1 MKEFSKI
8 APPKPLRNMPRLFSP
23 RQALCGCRWLL
34 ALSVALLVADLT
46 QAATVTKLNTTSMAA
61 NTSNWS
67 AAPGAADIGA
77 FDNTLSTGNAAALT
91 LGGANL
97 SIGGLLFGNNLNG
110 PVTILA
116 GNTLTLNT
124 NATSTN
130 TLDLTAAN
138 QNVTINCGLV
148 IGTNGGVWN
157 VGVGRTLTI
166 AGVITTN
173 GAAGNAIIKDG
184 SGTLILANANTYG
197 GGTTVRGGILLVTNL
212 ADSGTSAIGTNGT
225 LTLSGGTLD
234 FAGSS
239 GTTTRPF
246 VVSGAKPSSVTVESG
261 GTLALIGNAAWSGNG
276 GFSKSGAGTLTLTN
290 NYNSD
295 RISIDS
301 IYGGSWTVSAG
312 TLNLSSKSYFTI
324 GESAFGTGSYNQT
337 GGTVNF
343 LAASGSFLGNGATNT
358 ATMTISGGSFTQTA
372 NLLRVG
378 QGQGSSGTLNV
389 GGGTGT
395 ATLTVPQIMFSGNN
409 QSAALGI
416 VNLITNGVINVGFIN
431 QGTGSSACAFNFN
444 GGILK
449 ATTNQ
454 AAFMSGVKNA
464 FINVGSAVI
473 DDGGFAI
480 TIAQPLLAGS
490 PSGGLTKQG
499 NGTLTL
505 SGVNTYTGA
514 TAVSAGELVG
524 VTGSGSAS
532 SALSVNNGATNGVQL
547 VANGGNGQWTCAGLT
562 YAAGNTYAD
571 FNFVAMPLSNAP
583 ALLQVN
589 GNLTNNGTLNVICRG
604 AIPPGQYP
612 LIKYTGSLSGSLPAA
627 PVSLPV
633 GVTATLSN
641 NVANQS
647 LDLVITTGNILTWAG
662 AGGGVWD
669 IGTSANWNYSPGV
682 PVVYSDGSQVLF
694 NDSVAGGTITLAT
707 NVSPASV
714 NINNS
719 ASSYTLAGTNSINGA
734 AALVKQGG
742 GSLTLALSNNYTGG
756 TTLLAGQLNLNN
768 SNSIGTGAL
777 TIYGGT
783 LDNTSGSATALATTN
798 AQTWNG
804 DFNFVGSANLSL
816 GNGAVT
822 LGGNRQVVVNA
833 NTLTEAGVISGS
845 YGLTKAGAGTLAL
858 SGLNTYA
865 GGTVVNGGVLYLP
878 TAGSGKGD
886 VIGSLTVNSGA
897 EVQNA
902 SQWSLGYSSA
912 QMVTNITLNNGTLS
926 FVTGQSYAGNCGFA
940 GTSITMSNANIR
952 AINSGSGFD
961 LYDGYGA
968 GQTTTI
974 NVLASPGT
982 SVISPTMNLRLT
994 ATGTLVLNVAGG
1006 GGGNNLLISGAIQ
1019 QTGGG
1024 NLVKTGSG
1032 VATLSANNTYNGSTT
1047 INAGELVGQ
1056 TGGSCNNS
1064 SVTNAPSGSGS
1075 ATNGVYVAT
1084 SGGQWSCSNL
1094 TYTVGSGSV
1103 YYDCNF
1109 GQATPSTGTAPLLIN
1124 NNLTMASGTL
1134 NVIVRNG
1141 LNWSTGTYPLLQ
1153 VSGTAPGSLTLNLV
1167 SQPNRVSGTLSYD
1180 SVNKVINYVVTSA
1193 TQPITWTATGSGSWD
1208 VNDSGNQVWKDAAS
1222 ASTYYLDG
1230 DQVLFD
1236 DTGSG
1241 TVNLN
1246 TIVNPSGFTANN
1258 NSSSYLI
1265 TGTGGVAGNV
1275 GLTLNGS
1282 GTVTLAT
1289 SNSCTGAN
1297 TINAGIL
1304 QLGDG
1309 TNSNGSVVGN
1319 ITDNAALVFANPT
1332 NLTYGGVISGSGT
1345 LTKTANGTLFLSN
1358 VSTYG
1363 GGTTVTNGTLTLAG
1377 NTASPPGGAGRIRGT
1392 LVINTNA
1399 TVNASK
1405 WDLGYN
1411 NSVCVN
1417 SIIIDHGSLNI
1428 NSSQGTGGTSASS
1441 ITMTAGTIGVNATNN
1456 YGYSWGPYFDW
1467 YNGITGSPQLI
1478 VNPSDTTAT
1487 ISAWLNLRLGSDLN
1501 TLTFNVA
1508 QGTTVNGVDLLIT
1521 GNITAGGATPGGSI
1535 VKTGAGTLQ
1544 LAGTNSYTGATTV
1557 NAGQLLVTGIMPA
1570 GALTVAANATLSG
1583 TGLILGTVDVQSG
1596 GTLQPGGMLTISN
1609 GMTLEV
1615 DSTNIMFI
1623 NKSAATNAIV
1633 AGVSTLSYNGTLVV
1647 TNQGG
1652 TLGAGDQFQLF
1663 SATNTTGNFANIV
1676 GSPGANLAYDFNPT
1690 NGILSVIRTGGAPS
1704 PTNIVA
1710 TVIGG
1715 NLVLTWPNGQGWLLE
1730 VQTNTLATGLG
1741 NNWVTNASAISPFT
1755 NVVDPANGS
1764 VFYRLIYP

>member
-1 MKEFSKI
+1 MTS
-8 APPKPLRNMPRLFSP
+8 LFLP
-23 RQALCGCRWLL
+23 RQALRGGRWLL
-34 ALSVALLVADLT
+34 ALSVALLVADVT
-46 QAATVTKLNTTSMAA
+46 QAAMVTKLNTSSMAA

-67 AAPGAADIGA
+67 SAPGTADVGA

-97 SIGGLLFGNNLNG
+97 SIGGLLFSNNLNG

-124 NATSTN
+124 NVTSTN

-157 VGVGRTLTI
+157 VGTGRTLTI

-184 SGTLILANANTYG
+184 SGTLILTNANTYG

-239 GTTTRPF
+239 GTSTRPF
-246 VVSGAKPSSVTVESG
+246 VVSGANPSSVTVESG
-261 GTLALIGNAAWSGNG
+261 GALALIGNAAWSGNG
-276 GFSKSGAGTLTLTN
+276 GFTKSGSGTLSLTN

-358 ATMTISGGSFTQTA
+358 AVMTISGGSFTQTA

-378 QGQGSSGTLNV
+378 QGQSSSATLNV
-389 GGGTGT
+389 GGGPGTG
-395 ATLTVPQIMFSGNN
+395 TLTVPQIMFSGNN

-416 VNLITNGVINVGFIN
+416 VKLITNGQINVGFIN
-431 QGTGSSACAFNFN
+431 QGIGSSACAFNFN
-444 GGILK
+444 GGTLK

-464 FINVGSAVI
+464 FVNAGGAVI

-480 TIAQPLLAGS
+480 TIAQALLAGS
-490 PSGGLTKQG
+490 PSGGLAKQG

-514 TAVSAGELVG
+514 TTVSAGELVG
-524 VTGSGSAS
+524 VTGSGLAS
-532 SALSVNNGATNGVQL
+532 SALTVNNGATNGVQL

-571 FNFVAMPLSNAP
+571 FNFATVPGTNAP
-583 ALLQVN
+583 AFLKVN
-589 GNLTNNGTLNVICRG
+589 GNLTNNGTINVICRG
-604 AIPPGQYP
+604 AIPSGQFP
-612 LIKYTGSLSGSLPAA
+612 LIKYTGTLSGSLPAA
-627 PVSLPV
+627 PVSLPA

-647 LDLVITTGNILTWAG
+647 LDLVVTSGNILAWAV

-669 IGTSANWNYSPGV
+669 INASANWNYSPGV
-682 PVVYSDGSQVLF
+682 PVVYSDGSQVFF
-694 NDSVAGGTITLAT
+694 NDSVAGGTITLAS
-707 NVSPASV
+707 NVSPGSV
-714 NINNS
+714 SINNS
-719 ASSYTLAGTNSINGA
+719 ASSYTLAGTNSISGVT
-734 AALVKQGG
+734 ALVKQGA
-742 GSLTLALSNNYTGG
+742 GSLTLALSNNFTGG

-768 SNSIGTGAL
+768 SNSIGTGVL

-783 LDNTSGSATALATTN
+783 LDNTSGSATALARTN
-798 AQTWNG
+798 TQAWNG
-804 DFNFVGSANLSL
+804 DFTFAGSANLSL
-816 GNGAVT
+816 GNGAVA
-822 LGGNRQVVVNA
+822 LGGNRLVTVNA
-833 NTLTEAGVISGS
+833 NTLTEAGVISGA
-845 YGLTKAGAGTLAL
+845 YGLTKAGAGTLTL
-858 SGLNTYA
+858 SGLSTYT
-865 GGTVVNGGVLYLP
+865 GGTIVNGGVLYLP
-878 TAGSGKGD
+878 TAGAGKGD
-886 VIGSLTVNSGA
+886 VIGSLTVNTGA
-897 EVQNA
+897 EVQSA
-902 SQWSLGYSSA
+902 AQWSLGYSSA
-912 QMVTNITLNNGTLS
+912 QMVNNITLNNGTLS
-926 FVTGQSYAGNCGFA
+926 FVTGQSFAGNCGFS
-940 GTSITMSNANIR
+940 GNTITMSNATIR
-952 AINSGSGFD
+952 AANSGSGFD
-961 LYDGYGA
+961 LYPGLGA
-968 GQTTTI
+968 NQTTTI
-974 NVLASPGT
+974 NTLASASP
-982 SVISPTMNLRLT
+982 SVISLTMNLRLG
-994 ATGTLVLNVAGG
+994 AAGAVVFNVAGG
-1006 GGGNNLLISGAIQ
+1006 GSGNDMLVSGVIQQSAGGNV
-1019 QTGGG
+1019 
-1024 NLVKTGSG
+1024 VKTGSG
-1032 VATLSANNTYNGSTT
+1032 VLTLTANNTYTGSTT
-1047 INAGELVGQ
+1047 ISAGELVGQ
-1056 TGGSCNNS
+1056 TGGSCINS
-1064 SVTNAPSGSGS
+1064 SVTNAPTGSGA
-1075 ATNGVYVAT
+1075 ATNGVYVAV

-1109 GQATPSTGTAPLLIN
+1109 GQATPSTGTAPLLVN

-1167 SQPNRVSGTLSYD
+1167 SQPNRVSGSLSYD
-1180 SVNKVINYVVTSA
+1180 SVNKVINYTVASV
-1193 TQPITWTATGSGSWD
+1193 TQPITWTATGSGTWD
-1208 VNDSGNQVWKDAAS
+1208 VNDSGNQVWKDATS

-1236 DTGSG
+1236 DTGNG

-1246 TIVNPSGFTANN
+1246 TIVGPSGFAANN

-1275 GLTLNGS
+1275 GLILNGS

-1297 TINAGIL
+1297 TINGGIL

-1309 TNSNGSVVGN
+1309 TNRNGSVAGN

-1358 VSTYG
+1358 ISTYG
-1363 GGTTVTNGTLTLAG
+1363 GGTMVTNGTLTLAG
-1377 NTASPPGGAGRIRGT
+1377 NTGSPAGGAGRIRGS
-1392 LVINTNA
+1392 LAINTNA

-1411 NSVCVN
+1411 NGACVS
-1417 SIIIDHGSLNI
+1417 SIIVDHGSLNI
-1428 NSSQGTGGTSASS
+1428 NSSQGAGGTSASS

-1456 YGYSWGPYFDW
+1456 FGNSWGPYLDW
-1467 YNGITGSPQLI
+1467 FNGITGSPQLI
-1478 VNPSDTTAT
+1478 VNPSDTTAA

-1501 TLTFNVA
+1501 SLTFNVA
-1508 QGTTVNGVDLLIT
+1508 QGTTVNGVDLLIA
-1521 GNITAGGATPGGSI
+1521 GNITAGGGTPGGSI
-1535 VKTGAGTLQ
+1535 NKTGAGTVVF
-1544 LAGTNSYTGATTV
+1544 AGTNSYTGTTTV
-1557 NAGQLLVTGIMPA
+1557 NAGQLLVTGVMPV
-1570 GALTVAANATLSG
+1570 GALTVAANATLGG
-1583 TGLILGTVDVQSG
+1583 TGLILGPVDVQTG

-1609 GMTLEV
+1609 TLTLQT
-1615 DSTNIMFI
+1615 DSTNIMFL
-1623 NKSAATNAIV
+1623 NKTAATNAV
-1633 AGVSTLSYNGTLVV
+1633 VSGVSTLSYNGTLVV
-1647 TNQGG
+1647 TNRGG

-1663 SATNTTGNFANIV
+1663 SATNSIGNFASIV
-1676 GSPGANLAYDFNPT
+1676 GSPGANLAYEFNPT

-1715 NLVLTWPNGQGWLLE
+1715 SLVLTWPNGQGWLLE
-1730 VQTNTLATGLG
+1730 VQTNTPATGLG
-1741 NNWVTNASAISPFT
+1741 NNWVTNASATSPFT
-1755 NVVDPANGS
+1755 NAIDPANGS